1 MESKNNIRKI
11 AVLVC
16 LLLAFTAQLSQAQTF
31 AEFFKQ
37 KKTQKKYLLQQIA
50 ALQVY
55 IEYAKKGYDIA
66 SSGLRTIKDF
76 SNGEFGLHSAF
87 ITSLKAVNP
96 VVRNNLK
103 VAEII
108 ESQIRISKVFGS
120 VQYSDLLSLNNQ
132 LYVQNVQENVMVE
145 CGNDLEELLLVITSG
160 KLEMSDQQRLIR
172 LDRIYQSMSD
182 KYAFT
187 IDFMGQVMMLTRQA
201 EKEQEFIYQL
211 RKYYEIN

>member
-11 AVLVC
+11 AVVIC

-55 IEYAKKGYDIA
+55 IGYAKKGYDIA
-66 SSGLRTIKDF
+66 NSGLRTIKDIT
-76 SNGEFGLHSAF
+76 NGEFGLHSAF
-87 ITSLKAVNP
+87 INSLKAVSP
-96 VVRNNLK
+96 VVRNNIK

-108 ESQIRISKVFGS
+108 ECQIRISKAFGS
-120 VQYSDLLSLNNQ
+120 VHYNDLLSIDNQ
-132 LYVQNVQENVMVE
+132 LYVQNVQANVMDE
-145 CGNDLEELLLVITSG
+145 CESDLEELLLVITSG
-160 KLEMSDQQRLIR
+160 RLEMNDKERLRR
-172 LDRIYQSMSD
+172 LDSIYESMTN

-187 IDFMGQVMMLTRQA
+187 IDFIGQVIMLIRQA
-201 EKEQEFIYQL
+201 EKQQEFIHQL

>member
-16 LLLAFTAQLSQAQTF
+16 LLLAFISQLSQAQTF

-66 SSGLRTIKDF
+66 SSGLRTIKDI

-87 ITSLKAVNP
+87 ITSLKAINP
-96 VVRNNLK
+96 VVRNNVK

-132 LYVQNVQENVMVE
+132 LYVQNVQENVIAE

-172 LDRIYQSMSD
+172 IDRIYQSMSD

-187 IDFMGQVMMLTRQA
+187 MDFMGQVMMLTRQA
-201 EKEQEFIYQL
+201 EKEQEFIYQI